1 MEGQYLG
8 RNISEYRE
16 KEFRMNMCLIVDG
29 FQNRS
34 Y

>member
-8 RNISEYRE
+8 RNISEHRE

-29 FQNRS
+29 FRNRS